1 MVLIK
6 TGEKD
11 AEKRFLGYEFSNA
24 RGREGIHSIQRNK
37 NIDECTQLYDAD
49 KWENPE
55 KASTYIYKAFKGE
68 FDLELPKNILQN
80 ISYQNLV
87 DMLTFDR
94 IDFEK
99 KILLN
104 AKKKVK
110 IESKWDD
117 EILDNLVSFQSG
129 LWTGEKGELQ
139 KVKVLRNT
147 NFKLNNGKLSY
158 DDVAEIEVETS
169 QLESRTLTYGDII
182 LEKSGGSD
190 TQAIAKLF

>member
-1 MVLIK
+1 MVIEIQLVV
-6 TGEKD
+6 
-11 AEKRFLGYEFSNA
+11 FS
-24 RGREGIHSIQRNK
+24 
-37 NIDECTQLYDAD
+37 
-49 KWENPE
+49 
-55 KASTYIYKAFKGE
+55 KGKI
-68 FDLELPKNILQN
+68 DLELPKNILQN

-190 TQAIAKLF
+190 TQAIESVS